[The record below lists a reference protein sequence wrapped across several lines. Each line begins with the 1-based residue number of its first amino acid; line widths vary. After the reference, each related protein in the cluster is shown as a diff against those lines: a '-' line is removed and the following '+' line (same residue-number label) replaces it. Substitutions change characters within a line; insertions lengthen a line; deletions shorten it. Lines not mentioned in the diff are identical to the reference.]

1 MATTPIISPPTSSS
15 STIHRKTRSIQ
26 QYQQQQQQ
34 PFSPPSSAGR
44 NSTTQHGN
52 TIATP
57 ATTPPPPPLKQ
68 QQQTSTG
75 GVESPRFR
83 LSKLLAPLQTHHLH
97 SRSEQDQQQ
106 LQSPLSPQQQHQHHQ
121 QAPHHH
127 HHAHNH
133 SHRLFSSKH
142 ANPASRFRRG
152 GGGGFLGFLQSH
164 YHAFHRSQDQ
174 QQQHQ
179 ATTGVNGGT
188 TNVDKRDNAAVERE
202 REQQRRRRAITAV
215 SPRSPPEGRGLSFM
229 SNMYSGNNY
238 TSASSNNHNSSSSSA
253 GTVHSGYNITISD
266 FRAHATIAST
276 RSETLPTKV
285 TDVVF
290 ERRGSF
296 KNRDS
301 AVATPPTTPP
311 PIPNTNGGGGGG
323 GFRASLRSLGI
334 LGPVIS
340 SSSSPCPPLTATA
353 TPTQPR
359 SPSSPPHSPT
369 LSATTPL
376 PLPASV
382 HPQVDA
388 VSSLSS
394 SSSPSPK
401 QRRMSGQ
408 GFFSKDKDRS
418 SRDDSPSSSPS
429 TSKLASKGWVGRMA
443 FLYSKRKPSLPLQ
456 SHYLSL
462 PVGGAAVTS
471 PTAGTGGM
479 YMHSEDLSVTEFAKL
494 AGITIVQ
501 DEDDPTTYD
510 SQIIGNEIHERC
522 RRGSSTTELTPPPSG
537 GLLGPEYGTLGSTG
551 NTLNSERNLTVGSNG
566 SFGGGS
572 LRKTQIWDPQF
583 WSDPVRDGVT
593 TTSTN
598 AMVSINKMLLPSAST
613 SSLPITSG
621 SSATRPPVPAPIG
634 NSAPNSPR
642 LKPQS
647 SLPSSAP
654 SYGASPS
661 LSRLGPA
668 TTPSTLPPPVPAH
681 QQRRRNSCSPTVLMP
696 AAGSRV
702 AETAITGPE
711 IDRAQHLTS
720 SGVLSLKRA
729 DQQQQQ
735 SPRPGSK
742 DAIQLSQDLGR
753 RRSFTSLTAVAL
765 ELEGGSGE
773 SGQTDGVQDVLQAGG
788 VAVDGGPTVAS
799 SMPCLVLEP
808 STPTAPAKTSQ
819 LAVPPPPPSMSH
831 TLAMHA
837 LHTPRSRGSVP
848 GGSGGGH
855 SSRTGV
861 SRTRSPSPSPLSRQI
876 DLGSLESPQEEKGDP
891 LDRPQKRETTDSSLA
906 QLSPLPLVSSP
917 PASKSSRQ
925 CPAHGKSGKNATKP
939 SMSTKGPG
947 SANKHLTATATP
959 PAIGPVVHHHQRGQS
974 MPLSLSDQQSTNTQ
988 HHRPPQARTPPPPPS
1003 SSASSTTASS
1013 SRSNSPSPSPSPSG
1027 RIFTPGTK
1035 VGRFTLVQE
1044 RCTKHVDLL
1053 KAQQA
1058 QRRAS
1063 LGEMGLL
1070 PNGASGGKTEMYLSP
1085 TSSCSTSSLAE
1096 DAVLDAAEW
1105 VENPMLKPEENV
1117 RVFQRK
1123 RSRRILDPLPQS
1135 QPQPQHPLSRP
1146 PPVSY

>member
-1 MATTPIISPPTSSS
+1 MTT
-15 STIHRKTRSIQ
+15 
-26 QYQQQQQQ
+26 
-34 PFSPPSSAGR
+34 
-44 NSTTQHGN
+44 
-52 TIATP
+52 
-57 ATTPPPPPLKQ
+57 
-68 QQQTSTG
+68 
-75 GVESPRFR
+75 
-83 LSKLLAPLQTHHLH
+83 
-97 SRSEQDQQQ
+97 
-106 LQSPLSPQQQHQHHQ
+106 
-121 QAPHHH
+121 
-127 HHAHNH
+127 
-133 SHRLFSSKH
+133 
-142 ANPASRFRRG
+142 
-152 GGGGFLGFLQSH
+152 
-164 YHAFHRSQDQ
+164 
-174 QQQHQ
+174 
-179 ATTGVNGGT
+179 
-188 TNVDKRDNAAVERE
+188 
-202 REQQRRRRAITAV
+202 
-215 SPRSPPEGRGLSFM
+215 
-229 SNMYSGNNY
+229 
-238 TSASSNNHNSSSSSA
+238 
-253 GTVHSGYNITISD
+253 SD

-301 AVATPPTTPP
+301 AVATPPMTPP
-311 PIPNTNGGGGGG
+311 PIPNTNGSGGGG

-334 LGPVIS
+334 LGPVTSSS
-340 SSSSPCPPLTATA
+340 SSSSPSPPPTATT

-376 PLPASV
+376 PLHASV
-382 HPQVDA
+382 HPQANA

-394 SSSPSPK
+394 SSSPSSSK
-401 QRRMSGQ
+401 QRRMSAQ
-408 GFFSKDKDRS
+408 GFFGKDKDRS
-418 SRDDSPSSSPS
+418 SRDGSPSSSPS

-462 PVGGAAVTS
+462 PVGGTTAATS

-479 YMHSEDLSVTEFAKL
+479 YMLHSEDLSVSEFAKL

-510 SQIIGNEIHERC
+510 SQIIGNEVHEHC

-537 GLLGPEYGTLGSTG
+537 GLLGPEYGTLGSAG
-551 NTLNSERNLTVGSNG
+551 NMLNSERNLTVGS
-566 SFGGGS
+566 SESIGGGS

-583 WSDPVRDGVT
+583 WSDPARDGAAM
-593 TTSTN
+593 TST
-598 AMVSINKMLLPSAST
+598 MVSNNKMLLPSAST

-621 SSATRPPVPAPIG
+621 SFATRPPALVPVG

-647 SLPSSAP
+647 SLPSSGS

-661 LSRLGPA
+661 SSRLGPA
-668 TTPSTLPPPVPAH
+668 TTPSTLPPPVPAN

-696 AAGSRV
+696 AAGSR
-702 AETAITGPE
+702 AAATTTGSE
-711 IDRAQHLTS
+711 IDRARHLTS
-720 SGVLSLKRA
+720 SEVLSLKRA

-735 SPRPGSK
+735 LPRPGSK

-765 ELEGGSGE
+765 ELDGGSSE
-773 SGQTDGVQDVLQAGG
+773 SGQVGGVQDVLQAGG
-788 VAVDGGPTVAS
+788 ATVGGDPTATTS
-799 SMPCLVLEP
+799 TPCLVLEP
-808 STPTAPAKTSQ
+808 SGPTTPAKSSQ

-837 LHTPRSRGSVP
+837 LHTPRSRP

-876 DLGSLESPQEEKGDP
+876 DLGSLESPQEEKCDP
-891 LDRPQKRETTDSSLA
+891 LDMPRRRERADSSLA
-906 QLSPLPLVSSP
+906 QLSPPLLVTSPP

-925 CPAHGKSGKNATKP
+925 CLAHGKSEKNATKP
-939 SMSTKGPG
+939 STTIKGSG

-974 MPLSLSDQQSTNTQ
+974 MPLSLSDQQLTNTQ
-988 HHRPPQARTPPPPPS
+988 HRRPPQARTPPTPPP
-1003 SSASSTTASS
+1003 SSASSTLASS
-1013 SRSNSPSPSPSPSG
+1013 SRSNSPSPSPSG
-1027 RIFTPGTK
+1027 RTFTPGTK

-1063 LGEMGLL
+1063 LGEVALL
-1070 PNGASGGKTEMYLSP
+1070 SNGTKEGTKGMYLSP
-1085 TSSCSTSSLAE
+1085 TSSSSTSSLTE
-1096 DAVLDAAEW
+1096 DAVLDPTEW
-1105 VENPMLKPEENV
+1105 VDNPMLKPEENV

-1135 QPQPQHPLSRP
+1135 QPLTRP